1 MADDMLFDDSD
12 EGEFMFDD
20 SDGGSD
26 NNNDDDDD
34 GDGDDGGSDGG
45 APGMEVDPETE
56 MMNLYYQS
64 KGDVGS
70 DDPENNARCVEGF
83 RRVVTLGIQLNNELY
98 VRTRYRAA
106 SRRCTGLDQ
115 WHRDTFLTKWM
126 GMRVLVCVCM
136 CAMHVVQCVQGYEA
150 AGQAAV
156 PTGSV
161 RRHDRCLQG
170 ALCLRQGACPIQ
182 SNHQSNSIACFDNMT
197 DTTRG

>member
-126 GMRVLVCVCM
+126 AMRVLVCVCVCVPCM
-136 CAMHVVQCVQGYEA
+136 WYSAFKAMKQLVKLLFRLGQYEGMIA
-150 AGQAAV
+150 AYKELFAYVKV
-156 PTGSV
+156 PAQSN
-161 RRHDRCLQG
+161 
-170 ALCLRQGACPIQ
+170 PIQ
-182 SNHQSNSIACFDNMT
+182 SSIQIGILF
-197 DTTRG
+197 